1 MKQRRVAAHAKLVDA
16 GRRVHVGPH
25 VDKHPRRRD
34 MAKLGQL
41 VLAQGRWGE
50 RPIVSEAWV
59 RDSLAPHMAGQDLYY
74 YGYQWWLGRSL
85 VNQQDLGWAAAVGL
99 GGQRIVIVPALDLV
113 VVVTAGM
120 YKSPM
125 QGRVPLGILNR
136 VLHAVH

>member
-1 MKQRRVAAHAKLVDA
+1 M
-16 GRRVHVGPH
+16 
-25 VDKHPRRRD
+25 
-34 MAKLGQL
+34 
-41 VLAQGRWGE
+41 
-50 RPIVSEAWV
+50 
-59 RDSLAPHMAGQDLYY
+59 
-74 YGYQWWLGRSL
+74 
-85 VNQQDLGWAAAVGL
+85 GL